1 MRTGSSSSGATSTPT
16 MAPSILGGLGVASQE
31 LCSTDPNSWPTLSL
45 KVGILGIIQL
55 KCVSNAAFTNQVV
68 IAVTYVVDQSGAGQY
83 KTIQDAINAVPDNN
97 DKWYQIIVK
106 PGLYREKVIIP
117 NTKPNI
123 YMVGDEKQFPSI
135 EFDDHQNNTQ
145 SLASAFNVDTF
156 GSATFTVNADNFV
169 AKNIKFKNTYN
180 LGEKPGHITQAV
192 AVLVGGDK
200 AAFYNCAFEGV
211 QDTLCDFQ
219 GQHYF
224 RDCYIKGGMDFIFG
238 QAQSVYE
245 NCNLNAIGGSW
256 GNHGYVTAQG
266 RGAATDENGFVFKWC
281 NITADKDNTIYLGR
295 AWRSF
300 SRVVFYKSNFQASIA
315 PHGWDAWNKPVDNIV
330 YAEEECYGP
339 GSNKAGR
346 VAWERKLS
354 VKELYYYIND
364 FNHGK
369 SWLPQQPS

>member
-31 LCSTDPNSWPTLSL
+31 LCSTDPNSRPTLSL
-45 KVGILGIIQL
+45 KVGMLGITQL

-106 PGLYREKVIIP
+106 PGLY
-117 NTKPNI
+117 
-123 YMVGDEKQFPSI
+123 
-135 EFDDHQNNTQ
+135 
-145 SLASAFNVDTF
+145 
-156 GSATFTVNADNFV
+156 SATFTVNADNFV

-180 LGEKPGHITQAV
+180 LGEKPEHITQAV
-192 AVLVGGDK
+192 AVVVGGDK

-211 QDTLCDFQ
+211 QDTLCDFH
-219 GQHYF
+219 GRHYF
-224 RDCYIKGGMDFIFG
+224 KDCYIMGGIDFIFG
-238 QAQSVYE
+238 LGQSVYE
-245 NCNLNAIGGSW
+245 NCNLNAIVGSW
-256 GNHGYVTAQG
+256 GNQGYVTAQG

-281 NITADKDNTIYLGR
+281 NITAPKDSTFYLGR
-295 AWRSF
+295 AWQSF
-300 SRVVFYKSNFQASIA
+300 SRVVFYKSNFQASIV
-315 PHGWDAWNKPVDNIV
+315 PQGWDAWNKPVDNIV